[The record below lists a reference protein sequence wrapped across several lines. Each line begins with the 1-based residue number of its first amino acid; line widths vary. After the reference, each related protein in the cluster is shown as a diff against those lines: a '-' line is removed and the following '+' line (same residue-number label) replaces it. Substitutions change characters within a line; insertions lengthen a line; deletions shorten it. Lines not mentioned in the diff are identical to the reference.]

1 MKKYGFTLIETVI
14 SIFIL
19 SILFSVGL
27 SLSKLRSGLSRDMEN
42 TAYVYEIQNLLSY
55 GKAVCIEKNMS
66 GKIIVDS
73 NENKIYFIDVWKNV
87 ESKKTVDLPKEI
99 RILSK
104 IESMKIDSDGKITQ
118 GNTIT
123 LLDNYGE
130 RQDITIGVGVDLIVI
145 KDGDFL

>member
-1 MKKYGFTLIETVI
+1 MKKCGFTLIETVV

-27 SLSKLRSGLSRDMEN
+27 SLSKLRSGLSSDMGN

-55 GKAVCIEKNMS
+55 GKAVCMEKNKS
-66 GKIIVDS
+66 GKIVVAC
-73 NENKIYFIDVWKNV
+73 NENKIYFIDVRENA

-104 IESMKIDSDGKITQ
+104 IESMKIDGDGKITQ